1 MKNLKFIIV
10 LMLIFLAVNLNASTY
25 PTAGR
30 IWNYNIIT
38 ASIFRNIGI
47 ITIPGF
53 KYEYLKYMNDKKVKS
68 KGLLV
73 YEFFIGP
80 YYIIH
85 LGKIKVMVPVVY
97 HYMGFPD
104 TPKTSE
110 FSYNYNVDIFPSFSY
125 RISKSLFQWRIFFH
139 NTFYSSFYKY
149 IPPVY
154 EGKSGYS
161 LLLKLRSRYS
171 YWISKKF
178 ALSVG
183 DEILYGVIENKEVP
197 SKTGPGFTE
206 NGIDGNRVMGG
217 CIIKIFENFTI
228 LPYCLYETTYA
239 KNKITSKKELKSES
253 LYLSLFVKYNFK
265 L

>member
-1 MKNLKFIIV
+1 MKNLKFIFV
-10 LMLIFLAVNLNASTY
+10 LMLIFLAVNLNASTC

-38 ASIFRNIGI
+38 ASISRNVGI

-53 KYEYLKYMNDKKVKS
+53 KYEYLKYMNDEKVKS

-85 LGKIKVMVPVVY
+85 FKGIKVMIPLVY

-110 FSYNYNVDIFPSFSY
+110 FSYNHNVDIFPSFSY
-125 RISKSLFQWRIFFH
+125 RKSKSLFQWRIFFH
-139 NTFYSSFYKY
+139 NTFYSTFYKH
-149 IPPVY
+149 IPGVY
-154 EGKSGYS
+154 EEKTGYS
-161 LLLKLRSRYS
+161 LLLKLRARYS
-171 YWISKKF
+171 YWISKRF

-183 DEILYGVIENKEVP
+183 DEVLYGVIENKEVP
-197 SKTGPGFTE
+197 AKTGPGFTE

-217 CIIKIFENFTI
+217 CIIKIFKNFTI

-239 KNKITSKKELKSES
+239 KNKLTSKKELTSKSF
-253 LYLSLFVKYNFK
+253 YAALFVKYNFK
-265 L
+265 I

>member
-53 KYEYLKYMNDKKVKS
+53 KYEYLKYMNDKKVTS

-85 LGKIKVMVPVVY
+85 LWKIRVMIPVVY

-125 RISKSLFQWRIFFH
+125 RISKSLFQW
-139 NTFYSSFYKY
+139 
-149 IPPVY
+149 
-154 EGKSGYS
+154 
-161 LLLKLRSRYS
+161 
-171 YWISKKF
+171 
-178 ALSVG
+178 
-183 DEILYGVIENKEVP
+183 
-197 SKTGPGFTE
+197 
-206 NGIDGNRVMGG
+206 
-217 CIIKIFENFTI
+217 
-228 LPYCLYETTYA
+228 
-239 KNKITSKKELKSES
+239 
-253 LYLSLFVKYNFK
+253 
-265 L
+265 